1 MDEKIKDSTITLLM
15 NLVNQAGA
23 EFEDEQTAVSLIV
36 ETIKEMITESKEQ

>member
-1 MDEKIKDSTITLLM
+1 MAEVIKDAATTLLM

-36 ETIKEMITESKEQ
+36 ETIKEMINEAKGQ

>member
-1 MDEKIKDSTITLLM
+1 MDELIKDAAITLQM

-36 ETIKEMITESKEQ
+36 EAIKEMINESKGQ

>member
-1 MDEKIKDSTITLLM
+1 MDEEIKDAAITLLM

-36 ETIKEMITESKEQ
+36 EAIKEMINESKGQ